1 MVETEKSLGY
11 SKRTELFFRSWRSMH
26 RQPMDGAMPKKS
38 DLMPGTLDMMILKTL
53 TRGPQHGYGIASSIK
68 RASDD
73 VLTVEEGS
81 LYPALQR
88 LLLQSW
94 VKAEWRSTDTNRRA
108 RFYTLTPAGRKQ
120 LGLEQ
125 SQFETMIAAIGR
137 VMQDA

>member
-1 MVETEKSLGY
+1 
-11 SKRTELFFRSWRSMH
+11 
-26 RQPMDGAMPKKS
+26 MDGDMPKKP

-73 VLTVEEGS
+73 VLTIEEGS

-108 RFYTLTPAGRKQ
+108 RFYTLTAAGRKQ
-120 LGLEQ
+120 LGLEH
-125 SQFETMIAAIGR
+125 SQFETMIAAISR